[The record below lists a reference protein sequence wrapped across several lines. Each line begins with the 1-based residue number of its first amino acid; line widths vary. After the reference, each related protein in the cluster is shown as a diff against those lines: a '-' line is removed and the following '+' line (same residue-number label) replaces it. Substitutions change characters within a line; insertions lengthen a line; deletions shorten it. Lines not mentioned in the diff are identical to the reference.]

1 MQLYRALESQEAER
15 SINSERLDM
24 YTRTNIALYGQ
35 RTDAALQYSSILLLH
50 SIKSKSNYLVASR
63 HVTDC
68 EKCHSTER
76 SIPFT
81 RATIRKKFDIGA
93 TS

>member
-50 SIKSKSNYLVASR
+50 SIKSKS
-63 HVTDC
+63 
-68 EKCHSTER
+68 
-76 SIPFT
+76 
-81 RATIRKKFDIGA
+81 KKKKKKKKNRIG
-93 TS
+93 TLL